1 MIIIHLLNQLH
12 PLVRIDTNEDLASF
26 HLLISIHGLK
36 FFHLWQILSP
46 RTEKNRP
53 ISRTIEWVGDFYG
66 FGYRKYTHFNYIFL
80 KNAKEELDQLPVLYE
95 LKYHMSQMA
104 VVMQNLF
111 DMVKMKPLTNE
122 QPVEVGSTL
131 IVCKLVEKSIMKIKM
146 LFYKE

>member
-1 MIIIHLLNQLH
+1 M
-12 PLVRIDTNEDLASF
+12 DTNEDLASF
-26 HLLISIHGLK
+26 QLLISIHGLK
-36 FFHLWQILSP
+36 FFSSVADFV
-46 RTEKNRP
+46 TEDRKKQAN
-53 ISRTIEWVGDFYG
+53 IENYRVGWG
-66 FGYRKYTHFNYIFL
+66 FLRFRYRKYTHFNYIFL
-80 KNAKEELDQLPVLYE
+80 TNAKEELDQLPVLYE